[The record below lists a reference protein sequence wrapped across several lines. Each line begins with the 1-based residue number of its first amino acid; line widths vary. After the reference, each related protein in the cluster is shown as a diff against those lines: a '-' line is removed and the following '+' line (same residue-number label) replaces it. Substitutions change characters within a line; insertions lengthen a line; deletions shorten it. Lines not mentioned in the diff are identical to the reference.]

1 MAQIAT
7 APTAVTSS
15 NQTTALLTAGVLAGP
30 IFVVTVLAQAL
41 TRDGFDP
48 ARHPLSLLALGDLGW
63 IQVTNFVACGVLAFA
78 SAFGLRRALRGTRA
92 GTWGPILVG
101 TYGVGL
107 VWGGVFSADPAYGF
121 PVGTPDGAPEQ
132 LSWHGILHGIAPA
145 VAAVALVAAAFV
157 FARRFAAEGRR
168 GWVAYSIGAV
178 LLDLGLTSVTFA
190 VDDYRW
196 MLAGGIVIWTWAA
209 AVTAYV
215 LRTRAH

>member
-1 MAQIAT
+1 MAQIAAT
-7 APTAVTSS
+7 PAAVDTPSRT
-15 NQTTALLTAGVLAGP
+15 NALLTAGVLAGP

-48 ARHPLSLLALGDLGW
+48 RRHPLSLLALGDLGW
-63 IQVTNFVACGVLAFA
+63 IQITNFVACGVLAFA
-78 SAFGLRRALRGTRA
+78 SAFGLRRALRGGRA
-92 GTWGPILVG
+92 GTWGPILIG

-145 VAAVALVAAAFV
+145 VAAVALIAAAFV

-178 LLDLGLTSVTFA
+178 VADLGLTSVTFA

-209 AVTAYV
+209 AVTAHV
-215 LRTRAH
+215 LRGRA

>member
-1 MAQIAT
+1 MAQIAAT
-7 APTAVTSS
+7 PAAAATPSRT
-15 NQTTALLTAGVLAGP
+15 NALLTAGVLAGP
-30 IFVVTVLAQAL
+30 TFVVAVLAQAL

-48 ARHPLSLLALGDLGW
+48 RKHPLSLLALGDLGW
-63 IQVTNFVACGVLAFA
+63 IQITNFVACGVLAFA
-78 SAFGLRRALRGTRA
+78 SAFGLRRALRGGRA
-92 GTWGPILVG
+92 GTWGPILIG

-132 LSWHGILHGIAPA
+132 LSWHGVLHGIAPA

-178 LLDLGLTSVTFA
+178 VADLALTSVTFA

-209 AVTAYV
+209 AVTAQV
-215 LRTRAH
+215 LRARA

>member
-7 APTAVTSS
+7 TSAAVATPTRT
-15 NQTTALLTAGVLAGP
+15 NALLAAGVLAGP
-30 IFVVTVLAQAL
+30 TFVVTVLAQAA

-48 ARHPLSLLALGDLGW
+48 RKHPLSLLALGDLGW
-63 IQVTNFVACGVLAFA
+63 LQVTNFVACGVLAFA

-92 GTWGPILVG
+92 GTWGPILTG
-101 TYGVGL
+101 IYGVGL
-107 VWGGVFSADPAYGF
+107 IWGGVFSADPAFGF

-132 LSWHGILHGIAPA
+132 LSWHGVLHGIAPA
-145 VAAVALVAAAFV
+145 AAAVALMAAAVV

-168 GWVAYSIGAV
+168 GWVVYSIGAAV
-178 LLDLGLTSVTFA
+178 ADLALTTVTFA

-209 AVTAYV
+209 AVTAHV
-215 LRTRAH
+215 LRTRG

>member
-7 APTAVTSS
+7 TPTAVATPSRT
-15 NQTTALLTAGVLAGP
+15 NALLTAGVLAGP
-30 IFVVTVLAQAL
+30 VFVLTVLAQAL

-48 ARHPLSLLALGDLGW
+48 RRHPLSLLALGDHGW
-63 IQVTNFVACGVLAFA
+63 IQITNFVACGVLAFA
-78 SAFGLRRALRGTRA
+78 SAFGLRRALRGSRA
-92 GTWGPILVG
+92 GTWGPILIG

-132 LSWHGILHGIAPA
+132 LSWHGALHGIAPA
-145 VAAVALVAAAFV
+145 LAAIALVAAAFV

-168 GWVAYSIGAV
+168 GWVAYCVGAV
-178 LLDLGLTSVTFA
+178 VADLGLTSVTFA
-190 VDDYRW
+190 TDDYRW

-209 AVTAYV
+209 AVTAHV
-215 LRTRAH
+215 LRNRA

>member
-1 MAQIAT
+1 MAQIAAT
-7 APTAVTSS
+7 PTAVARPSR
-15 NQTTALLTAGVLAGP
+15 TTALLTAGVLAGP
-30 IFVVTVLAQAL
+30 IFVVTVLAQQL

-48 ARHPLSLLALGDLGW
+48 RKHPLSLLSLGDLGW
-63 IQVTNFVACGVLAFA
+63 IQITNFVACGVLAFA
-78 SAFGLRRALRGTRA
+78 SAFGLRRVLRGTRA
-92 GTWGPILVG
+92 GTWGPILIG

-145 VAAVALVAAAFV
+145 VAAIALVAAAFV

-178 LLDLGLTSVTFA
+178 VADLGLTAVSFA
-190 VDDYRW
+190 TDDYRW

-209 AVTAYV
+209 AVTAQV
-215 LRTRAH
+215 LRTRA

>member
-1 MAQIAT
+1 MAQIAAT
-7 APTAVTSS
+7 PTAVARPSR
-15 NQTTALLTAGVLAGP
+15 TTALLTAGVLAGP
-30 IFVVTVLAQAL
+30 IFVVSVLAQAF

-48 ARHPLSLLALGDLGW
+48 RRHPLSLLALGDLGW
-63 IQVTNFVACGVLAFA
+63 IQTTNFVACGVLAFA
-78 SAFGLRRALRGTRA
+78 SAFGLRRVLRGGRA
-92 GTWGPILVG
+92 GTWGPILIG

-168 GWVAYSIGAV
+168 GWVAYSVAAV
-178 LLDLGLTSVTFA
+178 VADLGLTSVTFA
-190 VDDYRW
+190 TDDYRW

-209 AVTAYV
+209 AVTAQV
-215 LRTRAH
+215 ARTRA